1 MQFVGT
7 SAMDCGRIRNQ
18 SGFKRCLQLVI
29 LRSKRLRVKL
39 AWSSPIQSGMSIFI
53 GYNRPNHTAWR
64 LRGDQKHNQ
73 SNEQCTKDIRL
84 PLTRI
89 SGLSDGQTA
98 WKERCRN
105 GWSVST
111 SNAWPSRWQQQTRK
125 NNPDRRYGS
134 RATWKSD
141 PRPVVTQGS

>member
-1 MQFVGT
+1 M
-7 SAMDCGRIRNQ
+7 SAKDCWKIRNQ

-39 AWSSPIQSGMSIFI
+39 AWSSPTESGMSFFI
-53 GYNRPNHTAWR
+53 GHNRPNHTTWR

-73 SNEQCTKDIRL
+73 INEQRTKDIRFGDRASHTDFWSARW
-84 PLTRI
+84 P
-89 SGLSDGQTA
+89 DGMEREVSQWLVREHKQCMAAEMATA
-98 WKERCRN
+98 D
-105 GWSVST
+105 T
-111 SNAWPSRWQQQTRK
+111 K